1 MYDLTEGNGFRC
13 LHQMD
18 VDKLLK
24 KINAHRSDASRKQP
38 TEIKGILSA
47 GHLEM
52 LYQMRKVS

>member
-1 MYDLTEGNGFRC
+1 MYDLTDGNGFRC

-38 TEIKGILSA
+38 TEIKGTITA
-47 GHLEM
+47 GYFERL
-52 LYQMRKVS
+52 QI